1 VFHPTIGYSK
11 DIACIKE
18 LVPIK
23 AGKALRF
30 YVTASM
36 YSLFEFIVNICHE
49 EVALFEANIDGL
61 ERPYSTILT
70 VVP

>member
-1 VFHPTIGYSK
+1 M
-11 DIACIKE
+11 
-18 LVPIK
+18 
-23 AGKALRF
+23 
-30 YVTASM
+30 TASM